1 MQLIN
6 YLTPNETIVTVYT

>member
-6 YLTPNETIVTVYT
+6 HLTPNETIVTVYT